1 MAALRKRWRPRL
13 RAQPEPA
20 HFAYSRW
27 DGSQP
32 GFDFDADHIFDELA
46 DDLLYHGD
54 LASALRRLMAE
65 GFRDRSGRQLEGLRD
80 MLERLRERR
89 RELLQQHD
97 LGGVCDDIAEDL
109 RDVVRTER
117 RALDD
122 LDAAAAQARAG
133 GDERRADLTAQTAA
147 TKNAQLDMMPPD
159 LAGQFKAL
167 DNYDFES
174 DEARRQFAELAERLR
189 EQLMQQFLD
198 RMAGAVGDA
207 TGDGAAS
214 EEMQRLKDMLAELNA
229 MLAQRARGEEPDFEG
244 FMERYGDFFPENPKT
259 FDELLEVMARRM
271 AAAQALLN
279 SMTPGQRDQLQQLSD
294 QLLADM
300 DLNWQVNDLAQHL
313 RNEFGDLGWERRY
326 DFDGVDPLDFSQA
339 SDMLAELGDIDRL
352 ENLLRGSASPG
363 ALAEADTEAV
373 RRLLG
378 DAAAESLER
387 MAEVARMLEEAGLIE
402 NREGRFD
409 LTPRAIRKIGQGAL
423 RDLFTRLDADK
434 FGRHAISRSGLGHER
449 EPDTKPYEYGD
460 PFNLHIGRTIRNA
473 VTRTGG
479 GVPVQL
485 HPDDFEV
492 ERTEQQVRS
501 ATVLML
507 DLSLSMPMRN
517 NFLPAK
523 KVAMALHSLISTQY
537 PRDYL
542 GLVSFSE
549 VAREFR
555 PEKLPEVS
563 WDYVYGTNMQHGFM
577 LARRMLN
584 RQTGTKQI
592 IMITDGEPT
601 AHIAASGRPFFSYPP
616 TRETVDLTLA
626 EVGRCTRD
634 GIRINTFML
643 DATSYLTNFVECI
656 TKLNGGRAFFTTNE
670 NLGDYVLV
678 DFVAHKRS
686 LVHARR

>member
-1 MAALRKRWRPRL
+1 MALPKRWRR
-13 RAQPEPA
+13 RVRVQPEPS

-27 DGSQP
+27 DGTQT
-32 GFDFDADHIFDELA
+32 GFDVDADRIFDELA

-65 GFRDRSGRQLEGLRD
+65 GFNDRDGRRLEGLRE
-80 MLERLRERR
+80 MLERLRDRR
-89 RELLQQHD
+89 REILEQHD
-97 LGGVCDDIAEDL
+97 LGGVYDDIAEAL

-117 RALDD
+117 EALAE
-122 LDAAAAQARAG
+122 LDEAAAQARAD

-147 TKNAQLDMMPPD
+147 SKNLELDMMPPD

-167 DNYDFES
+167 DDYDFES
-174 DEARRQFAELAERLR
+174 EEARQQFAELAERLR
-189 EQLMQQFLD
+189 EQLMQQLLD
-198 RMAGAVGDA
+198 RMAGSVDDA
-207 TGDGAAS
+207 TDGSAP

-229 MLAQRARGEEPDFEG
+229 MLAERARGEEPDFEG

-259 FDELLEVMARRM
+259 LDELLELMARRM

-279 SMTPGQRDQLQQLSD
+279 SMTPGQRDQLQQLSE
-294 QLLADM
+294 QLMADM
-300 DLNWQVNDLAQHL
+300 DLNWQVNELASHL
-313 RNEFGDLGWERRY
+313 RNEFAGLDWDRRY
-326 DFDGVDPLDFSQA
+326 DFGGIDPLDLGDA
-339 SDMLAELGDIDRL
+339 TDMLAELGDIDQL
-352 ENLLRGSASPG
+352 ENLLRGSANPG

-378 DAAAESLER
+378 DDSADSLER

-423 RDLFTRLDADK
+423 RDLFNRLDPASL
-434 FGRHAISRSGLGHER
+434 GRHAIHRGGLGHER

-460 PFNLHIGRTIRNA
+460 PFNLHIGRTIGNA

-479 GVPVQL
+479 GVPVKL
-485 HPDDFEV
+485 RPDDFEV

-501 ATVLML
+501 STVLML

-555 PEKLPEVS
+555 PEQLPEVS

-584 RQTGTKQI
+584 RQSGTKQI

-601 AHIAASGRPFFSYPP
+601 AHITASGRPFFSYPP
-616 TRETVDLTLA
+616 TVQTVELTLA

-643 DATSYLTNFVECI
+643 DATSYLTNFVERI
-656 TKLNGGRAFFTTNE
+656 TEMNGGRAFFTTNE

-678 DFVAHKRS
+678 DFVEHKRS
-686 LVHARR
+686 LVRARR

>member
-1 MAALRKRWRPRL
+1 MALRKLWPRRPR
-13 RAQPEPA
+13 AKPEPA

-27 DGSQP
+27 DGTQT
-32 GFDFDADHIFDELA
+32 GFALDADDIFDELA

-54 LASALRRLMAE
+54 LASALRRLMAD
-65 GFRDRSGRQLEGLRD
+65 GFRDRTGRRLEGLRE

-89 RELLQQHD
+89 RELLEQND
-97 LGGVCDDIAEDL
+97 LGGVYDDIAEAL

-117 RALDD
+117 GALAE
-122 LDAAAAQARAG
+122 LDASAAQARSA

-147 TKNAQLDMMPPD
+147 AKNLQLDMMPPD

-174 DEARRQFAELAERLR
+174 DEARRQFAELAEELR

-198 RMAGAVGDA
+198 RMAGAVDDA
-207 TGDGAAS
+207 TDGSAP
-214 EEMQRLKDMLAELNA
+214 EQMQRLKDMLAELNA
-229 MLAQRARGEEPDFEG
+229 MLAQRARGIEPDFEG
-244 FMERYGDFFPENPKT
+244 FMQRYGDFFPENPQT
-259 FDELLEVMARRM
+259 LDELLEVMARRM
-271 AAAQALLN
+271 AAAQSLLN
-279 SMTPGQRDQLQQLSD
+279 SMTPDQRDQLQQLSD

-300 DLNWQVNDLAQHL
+300 DLNWQVNELAQHL
-313 RNEFGDLGWERRY
+313 RNEFPQLGWDQRY
-326 DFDGVDPLDFSQA
+326 EFGGVDPLDFSQA
-339 SDMLAELGDIDRL
+339 SDMLAELGDIDQL
-352 ENLLRGSASPG
+352 ENLLRGASSPG
-363 ALAEADTEAV
+363 ALAEADIEAA
-373 RRLLG
+373 RQLLG
-378 DAAAESLER
+378 DDAAESLER
-387 MAEVARMLEEAGLIE
+387 MAELARMLEESGLIE
-402 NREGRFD
+402 NREGRLS
-409 LTPRAIRKIGQGAL
+409 LTPKAIRKIGQGAL
-423 RDLFTRLDADK
+423 RDLFARLSADK
-434 FGRHAISRSGLGHER
+434 LGRHALHRSGAGHER
-449 EPDTKPYEYGD
+449 TDDTKPYAYGD
-460 PFNLHIGRTIRNA
+460 PFNLHIARTVRNA

-479 GVPVQL
+479 GVPVDL

-492 ERTEQQVRS
+492 ERTEHQVRS

-523 KVAMALHSLISTQY
+523 KVAMALHALISSQY
-537 PRDYL
+537 PRDFL

-584 RQTGTKQI
+584 RQTGNKQI

-601 AHIAASGRPFFSYPP
+601 AHITSSGQPFFSYPP
-616 TRETVDLTLA
+616 TRETVELTLA
-626 EVGRCTRD
+626 EVAKCTRD

-643 DATSYLTNFVECI
+643 DASSYLTDFVERI
-656 TKLNGGRAFFTTNE
+656 TQMNGGRAFFTTNQ

-678 DFVAHKRS
+678 DFVEHKRN
-686 LVHARR
+686 LVRAGR

>member
-1 MAALRKRWRPRL
+1 MALRKRWRTRL
-13 RAQPEPA
+13 RAQPAPA
-20 HFAYSRW
+20 RFAYSRW
-27 DGSQP
+27 DGTQS
-32 GFDFDADHIFDELA
+32 GYDLDADHIFEELA

-65 GFRDRSGRQLEGLRD
+65 GFRDRSGRMVEGLRD

-89 RELLQQHD
+89 RELLEQHD
-97 LGGVCDDIAEDL
+97 LGGVYDDIAEAL
-109 RDVVRTER
+109 RDVIRTER
-117 RALDD
+117 RALED
-122 LDAAAAQARAG
+122 LDTAAARARAS
-133 GDERRADLTAQTAA
+133 GDDRRAELTGATAA
-147 TKNAQLDMMPPD
+147 TKSAQLDMMPPD
-159 LAGQFKAL
+159 LAAQFKAL
-167 DNYDFES
+167 DRYDFES
-174 DEARRQFAELAERLR
+174 DEARQQFAELAERLR

-198 RMAGAVGDA
+198 QMAGAVDDA
-207 TGDGAAS
+207 TGTDS
-214 EEMQRLKDMLAELNA
+214 SQEMQRIKDMLAELNA
-229 MLAQRARGEEPDFEG
+229 MLAQRARGETPDFDG
-244 FMERYGDFFPENPKT
+244 FMQRYGDFFPENPKT
-259 FDELLEVMARRM
+259 LDELLELMARRM
-271 AAAQALLN
+271 AAAQSLLN
-279 SMTPGQRDQLQQLSD
+279 SMTPAQRDQLQQLSE

-300 DLNWQVNDLAQHL
+300 DLNWQVNELARHL
-313 RNEFGDLGWERRY
+313 RGQFGDLGWDRRY
-326 DFDGVDPLDFSQA
+326 DFSGIDPLDLAQA
-339 SDMLAELGDIDRL
+339 SDMLAELGDIDGL
-352 ENLLRGSASPG
+352 ENLLQGSSGPG
-363 ALAEADTEAV
+363 ALAEADPDTV
-373 RRLLG
+373 SRLLG
-378 DAAAESLER
+378 DDAAESLER

-423 RDLFTRLDADK
+423 RDLFARLDADK
-434 FGRHAISRSGLGHER
+434 LGRHAVHRAGVGHER
-449 EPDTKPYEYGD
+449 ESDTKPYAYGD

-473 VTRTGG
+473 VARTGG

-485 HPDDFEV
+485 QPDDFEV

-523 KVAMALHSLISTQY
+523 KVAMALHALISSQY

-577 LARRMLN
+577 LARRMLS
-584 RQTGTKQI
+584 RQSGTKQI

-601 AHIAASGRPFFSYPP
+601 AHIAPSGRPFFSYPP
-616 TRETVDLTLA
+616 TRETVEFTLA

-643 DATSYLTNFVECI
+643 DATSYLTNFVERI
-656 TKLNGGRAFFTTNE
+656 TEMNGGRAFFTTNA

-678 DFVAHKRS
+678 DFVEHKRS

>member
-1 MAALRKRWRPRL
+1 MALRKLWPRRPR
-13 RAQPEPA
+13 AKPEPA

-27 DGSQP
+27 DGTQT
-32 GFDFDADHIFDELA
+32 GFALDADDIFDELA

-54 LASALRRLMAE
+54 LASALRRLMAD
-65 GFRDRSGRQLEGLRD
+65 GFRDRTGRRLEGLRE

-89 RELLQQHD
+89 RELLEQND
-97 LGGVCDDIAEDL
+97 LGGVYDDIAEAL

-117 RALDD
+117 GALAE
-122 LDAAAAQARAG
+122 LDASAAQARSA

-147 TKNAQLDMMPPD
+147 AKNLQLDMMPPD

-174 DEARRQFAELAERLR
+174 DEARRQFAELAEELR

-198 RMAGAVGDA
+198 RMAGAVDDA
-207 TGDGAAS
+207 TDGSAP
-214 EEMQRLKDMLAELNA
+214 EQMQRLKDMLAELNA
-229 MLAQRARGEEPDFEG
+229 MLAQRARGIEPDFEG
-244 FMERYGDFFPENPKT
+244 FMQRYGDFFPENPQT
-259 FDELLEVMARRM
+259 LDELLEVMARRM
-271 AAAQALLN
+271 AAAQSLLN
-279 SMTPGQRDQLQQLSD
+279 SMTPDQRDQLQQLSD

-300 DLNWQVNDLAQHL
+300 DLNWQVNELAQHL
-313 RNEFGDLGWERRY
+313 RNEFPQLGWDQRY
-326 DFDGVDPLDFSQA
+326 EFGGVDPLDFSQA
-339 SDMLAELGDIDRL
+339 SDMLAELGDIDQL
-352 ENLLRGSASPG
+352 ENLLRGASSPG
-363 ALAEADTEAV
+363 ALAEADIEAA
-373 RRLLG
+373 RQLLG
-378 DAAAESLER
+378 DDAAESLER
-387 MAEVARMLEEAGLIE
+387 MAELARMLEESGLIE
-402 NREGRFD
+402 NREGRLS
-409 LTPRAIRKIGQGAL
+409 LTPKAIRKIGQGAL
-423 RDLFTRLDADK
+423 RDLFARLSADK
-434 FGRHAISRSGLGHER
+434 LGRHALHRSGAGHER
-449 EPDTKPYEYGD
+449 TDDTKPYAYGD
-460 PFNLHIGRTIRNA
+460 PFNLHIARTVRNA

-479 GVPVQL
+479 GVPVDL

-492 ERTEQQVRS
+492 ERTEHQVRS

-523 KVAMALHSLISTQY
+523 KVAMALHALISSQY
-537 PRDYL
+537 PRDFL

-584 RQTGTKQI
+584 RQTGNKQI

-601 AHIAASGRPFFSYPP
+601 AHITSSGRPFFSYPP
-616 TRETVDLTLA
+616 TRETVELTLA
-626 EVGRCTRD
+626 EVAKCTRD

-643 DATSYLTNFVECI
+643 DASSYLTDFVERI
-656 TKLNGGRAFFTTNE
+656 TQMNGGRAFFTTNQ

-678 DFVAHKRS
+678 DFVEHKRN
-686 LVHARR
+686 LVRAGR

>member
-1 MAALRKRWRPRL
+1 MALRKRRRL
-13 RAQPEPA
+13 RLRVQPEPA

-27 DGSQP
+27 DGTQS
-32 GFDFDADHIFDELA
+32 GFDLDSDHIFDELA

-65 GFRDRSGRQLEGLRD
+65 GFHDRSGRRIEGLRD
-80 MLERLRERR
+80 MLERLVQRR
-89 RELLQQHD
+89 RELLEQHD
-97 LGGVCDDIAEDL
+97 LGGVYDDIAEAL

-122 LDAAAAQARAG
+122 LTAAASQARA
-133 GDERRADLTAQTAA
+133 DSDQRRADLTEQTAA

-167 DNYDFES
+167 DGYDFES
-174 DEARRQFAELAERLR
+174 DEARQRFAELAERLR
-189 EQLMQQFLD
+189 EQLMQQFIDQL
-198 RMAGAVGDA
+198 AGAV
-207 TGDGAAS
+207 DGASGEPQAS

-244 FMERYGDFFPENPKT
+244 FMERYGDFFGENPKT
-259 FDELLEVMARRM
+259 LDELLELMARRM
-271 AAAQALLN
+271 AAARAMLN
-279 SMTPGQRDQLQQLSD
+279 SMTPAQRDQLRQLSD

-300 DLNWQVNDLAQHL
+300 DLNWQVNELARHL
-313 RNEFGDLGWERRY
+313 RDEFGDLGWDRRY
-326 DFDGVDPLDFSQA
+326 DFSGVDPLDLGQA
-339 SDMLAELGDIDRL
+339 SDMLAELGDIDQL
-352 ENLLRGSASPG
+352 EHLLRTAASPG

-378 DAAAESLER
+378 DEAAESLER
-387 MAEVARMLEEAGLIE
+387 LAALARMLEEAGLVT
-402 NREGRFD
+402 NREGRFE

-423 RDLFTRLDADK
+423 RDLFARLDADK
-434 FGRHAISRSGLGHER
+434 LGRHSISRAGLGHER
-449 EPDTKPYEYGD
+449 EPDTKPYAFGD
-460 PFNLHIGRTIRNA
+460 PFNLHIGRTVRNA
-473 VTRTGG
+473 VGRTGG
-479 GVPVQL
+479 GLPVHL

-523 KVAMALHSLISTQY
+523 KVAIALHALISSQY

-549 VAREFR
+549 VAQEFR

-577 LARRMLN
+577 LARRMLS

-601 AHIAASGRPFFSYPP
+601 AHITPSGRPFFSYPP
-616 TRETVDLTLA
+616 TRETVELTLA
-626 EVGRCTRD
+626 EVGRCTRE

-643 DATSYLTNFVECI
+643 DATSYLTSFVERI
-656 TKLNGGRAFFTTNE
+656 TEMNGGRAFFTTNE

-678 DFVAHKRS
+678 DFVEHKRS

>member
-1 MAALRKRWRPRL
+1 MALRKRWRRQP

-27 DGSQP
+27 DGSQR
-32 GFDFDADHIFDELA
+32 GFDLDADHIFDELA

-65 GFRDRSGRQLEGLRD
+65 GFTDRDGRSIQGLRE

-89 RELLQQHD
+89 RELLEQHD
-97 LGGVCDDIAEDL
+97 LGGVYDDIAEAL

-117 RALDD
+117 HALDE
-122 LDAAAAQARAG
+122 LDASAAQARAD
-133 GDERRADLTAQTAA
+133 GDERRADLTAQTAS
-147 TKNAQLDMMPPD
+147 TKNLQLDMMPPD

-167 DNYDFES
+167 DDYDFES
-174 DEARRQFAELAERLR
+174 DEARQQFAELAERLR

-207 TGDGAAS
+207 TDGEAS

-244 FMERYGDFFPENPKT
+244 FMQRHGDFFPENPKT
-259 FDELLEVMARRM
+259 LDELLEVMARRM

-279 SMTPGQRDQLQQLSD
+279 SMTQAQRDQLQQLSD

-300 DLNWQVNDLAQHL
+300 DLNWQVNELAQHL
-313 RNEFGDLGWERRY
+313 RNEFGDLGWDRRY
-326 DFDGVDPLDFSQA
+326 DFGGVDPLDFNQA
-339 SDMLAELGDIDRL
+339 ADMLAELGDIDQL
-352 ENLLRGSASPG
+352 ENLLRSSASPG

-378 DAAAESLER
+378 DDAAESLER

-402 NREGRFD
+402 TREGRFD

-423 RDLFTRLDADK
+423 RDLFARLDADK
-434 FGRHAISRSGLGHER
+434 LGRHAIHRAGLGHER

-460 PFNLHIGRTIRNA
+460 PFNLHIERTVRNA
-473 VTRTGG
+473 VTRNGG
-479 GVPVQL
+479 GVPVEL

-523 KVAMALHSLISTQY
+523 KVAMALHSLISSQY

-601 AHIAASGRPFFSYPP
+601 AHVTSSGRPFFSYPP
-616 TRETVDLTLA
+616 TRETVELTLA
-626 EVGRCTRD
+626 EVGKCTRD

-643 DATSYLTNFVECI
+643 DATSYLTNFVERI
-656 TKLNGGRAFFTTNE
+656 TEMNGGRAFFTTNE

-678 DFVAHKRS
+678 DFVEHKRS
-686 LVHARR
+686 LVRGRR

>member
-1 MAALRKRWRPRL
+1 MALRERWRRRPRA
-13 RAQPEPA
+13 RPEPA
-20 HFAYSRW
+20 HFAYRRW
-27 DGSQP
+27 DGTQA
-32 GFDFDADHIFDELA
+32 GFDLDADSIFDELA

-54 LASALRRLMAE
+54 LASALRRLMAD
-65 GFRDRSGRQLEGLRD
+65 GFEDRDGRRLEGLRE

-89 RELLQQHD
+89 RELLDSHD
-97 LGGVCDDIAEDL
+97 LGGVYDDIAEAL

-117 RALDD
+117 QALSD
-122 LDAAAAQARAG
+122 LDASAAQARAE
-133 GDERRADLTAQTAA
+133 GDERRADLTSQTAA
-147 TKNAQLDMMPPD
+147 TKNTQLDMMPPD

-167 DNYDFES
+167 DHYEFES
-174 DEARRQFAELAERLR
+174 DEARQQFAELAERLR

-198 RMAGAVGDA
+198 RMAGAVGEA
-207 TGDGAAS
+207 SEGSTS
-214 EEMQRLKDMLAELNA
+214 EEMQRLKDMLAELND

-244 FMERYGDFFPENPKT
+244 FMERHGDFFGENPKT
-259 FDELLEVMARRM
+259 LDELLEVMARRM

-300 DLNWQVNDLAQHL
+300 DLNWQVNELAQHL
-313 RNEFGDLGWERRY
+313 RNVFPDLGWDRRY
-326 DFDGVDPLDFSQA
+326 DFGGVDPLDFSHA
-339 SDMLAELGDIDRL
+339 TDMLEELGDIDQL
-352 ENLLRGSASPG
+352 ENLLRGSPSPG

-378 DAAAESLER
+378 DDSAESLER

-402 NREGRFD
+402 NREGRFG

-423 RDLFTRLDADK
+423 RDLFTKLDADK
-434 FGRHAISRSGLGHER
+434 LGRHAIHRAGLGHER

-460 PFNLHIGRTIRNA
+460 PFNLHIGRTIHNA

-523 KVAMALHSLISTQY
+523 KVAMALHALISSQY
-537 PRDYL
+537 PRDFL

-577 LARRMLN
+577 LARSMLN

-601 AHIAASGRPFFSYPP
+601 AHITPSGRPFFSYPP
-616 TRETVDLTLA
+616 TRETVELTLA

-643 DATSYLTNFVECI
+643 DATSYLTNFVERI
-656 TKLNGGRAFFTTNE
+656 TELNGGRAFFTTNE

-678 DFVAHKRS
+678 DFVEHKRS
-686 LVHARR
+686 LVRARR

>member
-1 MAALRKRWRPRL
+1 MALRKRWRRRPRVH
-13 RAQPEPA
+13 PEPA
-20 HFAYSRW
+20 RFAYSRW
-27 DGSQP
+27 DGSQT
-32 GFDFDADHIFDELA
+32 GFDLDADHLFEELA

-54 LASALRRLMAE
+54 LASALRRLMAD
-65 GFRDRSGRQLEGLRD
+65 GFRDRSGRELEGLRE

-89 RELLQQHD
+89 RELLDQHD
-97 LGGVCDDIAEDL
+97 LGGVYDDIAEEL

-117 RALDD
+117 RALGD
-122 LDAAAAQARAG
+122 LDADAARARAE
-133 GDERRADLTAQTAA
+133 GDERRADLTAQTVA
-147 TKNAQLDMMPPD
+147 TKNAELDMLPPD
-159 LAGQFKAL
+159 LAGQFEAL
-167 DNYDFES
+167 DGYDFES
-174 DEARRQFAELAERLR
+174 DEARQQFAELAERLR

-207 TGDGAAS
+207 ADGSAS

-244 FMERYGDFFPENPKT
+244 FMQRYGDFFGEDPKT
-259 FDELLEVMARRM
+259 LDELLEVMARRM

-300 DLNWQVNDLAQHL
+300 DLNWQVSELAGHL
-313 RNEFGDLGWERRY
+313 RNEFPGMGWDRRY
-326 DFDGVDPLDFSQA
+326 DFGGVDPLDFGHA
-339 SDMLAELGDIDRL
+339 TGMLAELGDIDQL
-352 ENLLRGSASPG
+352 ENLLRGAANPG
-363 ALAEADTEAV
+363 ALAEVDTEAA

-378 DAAAESLER
+378 DDAADSLER
-387 MAEVARMLEEAGLIE
+387 MSELARMLEEAGLIE

-423 RDLFTRLDADK
+423 RDLFARLDADK
-434 FGRHAISRSGLGHER
+434 LGRHALHRAGLGHER
-449 EPDTKPYEYGD
+449 EPDTKPYAYGD
-460 PFNLHIGRTIRNA
+460 PFNLHIERTLRNA

-523 KVAMALHSLISTQY
+523 KVAMALHSLISSQY

-601 AHIAASGRPFFSYPP
+601 AHITPSGRPFFSYPP
-616 TRETVDLTLA
+616 TRETVDLTLS
-626 EVGRCTRD
+626 EVAKCTRD

-643 DATSYLTNFVECI
+643 DATSYLTNFVERI
-656 TKLNGGRAFFTTNE
+656 SEMNGGRAFFTTNE

-678 DFVAHKRS
+678 DFVEHKRS
-686 LVHARR
+686 LVRARR

>member
-1 MAALRKRWRPRL
+1 MAPRKRWRR
-13 RAQPEPA
+13 RARVQPEPA

-27 DGSQP
+27 DGTQT
-32 GFDFDADHIFDELA
+32 GFDLDADHIFDELA

-54 LASALRRLMAE
+54 LASALRRLLAE
-65 GFRDRSGRQLEGLRD
+65 GFHDRTGRRIQGLRE
-80 MLERLRERR
+80 MLERLRQRR
-89 RELLQQHD
+89 RELLDSHD
-97 LGGVCDDIAEDL
+97 LGGVYDDIAEDL
-109 RDVVRTER
+109 RDVIRTER
-117 RALDD
+117 RALSD
-122 LDAAAAQARAG
+122 LDAAAAQARAE
-133 GDERRADLTAQTAA
+133 GDERRGDLSAQTAA

-174 DEARRQFAELAERLR
+174 DEARQQFAELAERLR

-198 RMAGAVGDA
+198 RMAGAVGGA
-207 TGDGAAS
+207 TDDGPAS

-229 MLAQRARGEEPDFEG
+229 MLAQRARGTEPDFEG
-244 FMERYGDFFPENPKT
+244 FMQRYGDFFGENPKT
-259 FDELLEVMARRM
+259 LDELLEVMARRM

-279 SMTPGQRDQLQQLSD
+279 SMTPGQRDQLQQLSE

-300 DLNWQVNDLAQHL
+300 DLNWQVNELARHL
-313 RNEFGDLGWERRY
+313 RDEFGDLGWDRRY
-326 DFDGVDPLDFSQA
+326 DFGGVDPLDFSHA
-339 SDMLAELGDIDRL
+339 TDMLAELGDIDQL

-378 DAAAESLER
+378 DDAAESLER

-423 RDLFTRLDADK
+423 RDLFARLDADK
-434 FGRHAISRSGLGHER
+434 LGRHAVHRAGHGHER

-460 PFNLHIGRTIRNA
+460 PFNLHIGHTIRNA

-523 KVAMALHSLISTQY
+523 KVAMALHSLISNQY

-584 RQTGTKQI
+584 RETGTKQI

-601 AHIAASGRPFFSYPP
+601 AHITPSGRPFFSYPP
-616 TRETVDLTLA
+616 TRETVELTLA
-626 EVGRCTRD
+626 EVANCTRD

-643 DATSYLTNFVECI
+643 DATSYLTNFVERI
-656 TKLNGGRAFFTTNE
+656 TELNGGRAFFTTNE

-678 DFVAHKRS
+678 DFVEHKRS
-686 LVHARR
+686 LVRARR

>member
-1 MAALRKRWRPRL
+1 MALPKRWLRRL

-20 HFAYSRW
+20 HFAYWRW
-27 DGSQP
+27 DGTQT
-32 GFDFDADHIFDELA
+32 GFDLDADSIFDELA

-54 LASALRRLMAE
+54 LASALRRLMAD
-65 GFRDRSGRQLEGLRD
+65 GFEDRSGRRIEGLRD

-89 RELLQQHD
+89 RELLENHD
-97 LGGVCDDIAEDL
+97 LGGVYDDIAESL

-117 RALDD
+117 RALDE
-122 LDAAAAQARAG
+122 LDAAAAQARAE

-147 TKNAQLDMMPPD
+147 AKNLQLDMMPPD

-174 DEARRQFAELAERLR
+174 DEARQQFAELAEQLR

-198 RMAGAVGDA
+198 RMAGAVDDA
-207 TGDGAAS
+207 TEGSAP

-229 MLAQRARGEEPDFEG
+229 MLAQRARGEEPDFKG

-259 FDELLEVMARRM
+259 LDELLEVMARRM
-271 AAAQALLN
+271 AAAQSLLN
-279 SMTPGQRDQLQQLSD
+279 SMTPAQRDQLQQLSD
-294 QLLADM
+294 QLLSDM
-300 DLNWQVNDLAQHL
+300 DLNWQMNELAGHL
-313 RNEFGDLGWERRY
+313 RNEFPDFNWDRRY
-326 DFDGVDPLDFSQA
+326 EFGGADPLDFSEA
-339 SDMLAELGDIDRL
+339 TDMLSELGDIDQL
-352 ENLLRGSASPG
+352 ENLLRGSPSPG

-378 DAAAESLER
+378 DDSAESLER

-402 NREGRFD
+402 NHEGRFD
-409 LTPRAIRKIGQGAL
+409 LTPRAIRKIGLGAL
-423 RDLFTRLDADK
+423 RDLFAKLDADK
-434 FGRHAISRSGLGHER
+434 LGRHAIHREGMGHER
-449 EPDTKPYEYGD
+449 EPDTKPYEFGD
-460 PFNLHIGRTIRNA
+460 AFNLHIGRTIRNA
-473 VTRTGG
+473 LTRTGG

-485 HPDDFEV
+485 QPEDFEV

-523 KVAMALHSLISTQY
+523 KVAMALHALISSQY

-555 PEKLPEVS
+555 AEKLPEVS

-601 AHIAASGRPFFSYPP
+601 AHITPSGRPFFSYPP

-643 DATSYLTNFVECI
+643 DATSYLTNFVERI
-656 TKLNGGRAFFTTNE
+656 TEMNGGRAFFTTNE

-678 DFVAHKRS
+678 DFVEHKRS
-686 LVHARR
+686 LVRARP

>member
-1 MAALRKRWRPRL
+1 MALRKRWRLRL
-13 RAQPEPA
+13 RVQPEPA

-27 DGSQP
+27 DGTQS
-32 GFDFDADHIFDELA
+32 GFDLDADHIFDELA

-65 GFRDRSGRQLEGLRD
+65 GFRDRSGRMIEGLRD

-89 RELLQQHD
+89 RELLEQHD
-97 LGGVCDDIAEDL
+97 LGGVYDDIAEAL
-109 RDVVRTER
+109 RDVIRTER
-117 RALDD
+117 RVLDD

-133 GDERRADLTAQTAA
+133 GDDRRADLTAQTAA
-147 TKNAQLDMMPPD
+147 TKNAHLDMMPPD

-174 DEARRQFAELAERLR
+174 DEARQQFAELAERLR

-198 RMAGAVGDA
+198 QMAGAVDDA
-207 TGDGAAS
+207 TGDGSAS
-214 EEMQRLKDMLAELNA
+214 EEMQRLKDMLAELNT
-229 MLAQRARGEEPDFEG
+229 MLAQRARGEEPDFKG

-259 FDELLEVMARRM
+259 LDELLEVMARRM

-279 SMTPGQRDQLQQLSD
+279 SMTPGQRDQLQQLSQ

-300 DLNWQVNDLAQHL
+300 DLNWQVNELARHL
-313 RNEFGDLGWERRY
+313 RDEFPDFGWDRRY
-326 DFDGVDPLDFSQA
+326 DFSGVDPLDLDQA
-339 SDMLAELGDIDRL
+339 ADMLAELGDIDQL

-378 DAAAESLER
+378 DDAAESLER

-402 NREGRFD
+402 NHEGRFD

-449 EPDTKPYEYGD
+449 EPDTKAYEYGD

-485 HPDDFEV
+485 DPDDFEV
-492 ERTEQQVRS
+492 ERTERQVRS

-523 KVAMALHSLISTQY
+523 KVAMALHSLISSQY

-601 AHIAASGRPFFSYPP
+601 AHITPSGRPFFSYPP
-616 TRETVDLTLA
+616 TRETVELTLA

-643 DATSYLTNFVECI
+643 DATSYLTNFVERI
-656 TKLNGGRAFFTTNE
+656 TEMNGGRAFFTTNE

-678 DFVAHKRS
+678 DFVEHKRS

>member
-1 MAALRKRWRPRL
+1 MALRRRWRRRL
-13 RAQPEPA
+13 KVQPEPA

-27 DGSQP
+27 DGTQT
-32 GFDFDADHIFDELA
+32 GFDVDADHIFEELA

-54 LASALRRLMAE
+54 LASALRRLMAD
-65 GFRDRSGRQLEGLRD
+65 GLRDRSGRSMEGLRQ

-89 RELLQQHD
+89 REMLEQND
-97 LGGVCDDIAEDL
+97 LGGVYDDIAEEL
-109 RDVVRTER
+109 RDVLRTER
-117 RALDD
+117 QALDD
-122 LDAAAAQARAG
+122 LANQAEAARAD
-133 GDERRADLTAQTAA
+133 GDDRRAELTAQTAA
-147 TKNAQLDMMPPD
+147 TKNMELDMMPPG

-167 DNYDFES
+167 DAYDFES
-174 DEARRQFAELAERLR
+174 DEAREAFEELAERLR

-198 RMAGAVGDA
+198 RMSASASDA
-207 TGDGAAS
+207 SSS
-214 EEMQRLKDMLAELNA
+214 EELERMKDMLAALNA

-259 FDELLEVMARRM
+259 LDELLEVMARRM
-271 AAAQALLN
+271 AAAQSLLN
-279 SMTPGQRDQLQQLSD
+279 SMTPAQRDQLQQLSD

-300 DLNWQVNDLAQHL
+300 DLNWQMNELARHL
-313 RNEFGDLGWERRY
+313 QQAFPQLGWDQRY
-326 DFDGVDPLDFSQA
+326 EFTGVDPLDFGHA
-339 SDMLAELGDIDRL
+339 TDMLAELGDIDQL
-352 ENLLRGSASPG
+352 ENLLRNATNPG
-363 ALAEADTEAV
+363 ALAEVDTEAA

-378 DAAAESLER
+378 DDSAESLER

-402 NREGRFD
+402 NREGRFN

-423 RDLFTRLDADK
+423 RDLFARLDADK
-434 FGRHAISRSGLGHER
+434 LGRHALHRSGAGHER

-460 PFNLHIGRTIRNA
+460 PFNLHIERTIRNA

-479 GVPVQL
+479 GVPVEL

-492 ERTEQQVRS
+492 ERTEHQVRS

-523 KVAMALHSLISTQY
+523 KVAMALHALISSQY
-537 PRDYL
+537 PRDFL

-584 RQTGTKQI
+584 RQTGNKQI

-601 AHIAASGRPFFSYPP
+601 AHITSSGRPFFSYPP
-616 TRETVDLTLA
+616 TRETVDKTLA
-626 EVGRCTRD
+626 EVASCTRD

-643 DATSYLTNFVECI
+643 DATSYLTDFVERM
-656 TKLNGGRAFFTTNE
+656 TQMNGGRAFFTTNQD
-670 NLGDYVLV
+670 LGDYVLV
-678 DFVAHKRS
+678 DFVEHKRS
-686 LVHARR
+686 LVRARR

>member
-1 MAALRKRWRPRL
+1 MALRRRWRRL
-13 RAQPEPA
+13 KVQPEPA

-27 DGSQP
+27 DGTQT
-32 GFDFDADHIFDELA
+32 GFDVDADHIFEELA

-54 LASALRRLMAE
+54 LASALRRLMAD
-65 GFRDRSGRQLEGLRD
+65 GFRDRAGRSMEGLRE

-89 RELLQQHD
+89 REMLEQHD
-97 LGGVCDDIAEDL
+97 LGGVYDDIAEEL
-109 RDVVRTER
+109 RDVLRTER
-117 RALDD
+117 QALED
-122 LDAAAAQARAG
+122 LAHQADAARAE
-133 GDERRADLTAQTAA
+133 GDERRAELTAQTAA
-147 TKNAQLDMMPPD
+147 AKNMQLDMMPPG

-167 DNYDFES
+167 DAYNFES
-174 DEARRQFAELAERLR
+174 DEAREAFEQLAERLR

-198 RMAGAVGDA
+198 RMSASASDPSS
-207 TGDGAAS
+207 S
-214 EEMQRLKDMLAELNA
+214 EELERLKDMLAELNA

-244 FMERYGDFFPENPKT
+244 FMERYGHFFPENPKT
-259 FDELLEVMARRM
+259 LDELLEVMAKRM

-279 SMTPGQRDQLQQLSD
+279 SMTPAQRDQLQQLSD

-300 DLNWQVNDLAQHL
+300 DLNWQMNELARHL
-313 RNEFGDLGWERRY
+313 QQAFPQFGWDQRYEFT
-326 DFDGVDPLDFSQA
+326 GVDPLDFGHA
-339 SDMLAELGDIDRL
+339 ADMLAELGDIDQL
-352 ENLLRGSASPG
+352 ENLLRSATNPG
-363 ALAEADTEAV
+363 ALAEVDTEAA

-378 DAAAESLER
+378 DDSAESLER

-402 NREGRFD
+402 NREGRFN

-423 RDLFTRLDADK
+423 RDLFARLDADK
-434 FGRHAISRSGLGHER
+434 LGRHALHRSGAGHER

-460 PFNLHIGRTIRNA
+460 PFNLHIERTIRNA

-479 GVPVQL
+479 GVPVEL
-485 HPDDFEV
+485 HPEDFEV
-492 ERTEQQVRS
+492 ERTEHQVRS

-523 KVAMALHSLISTQY
+523 KVAIALHALISSQY
-537 PRDYL
+537 PRDFL

-584 RQTGTKQI
+584 RQTGNKQI

-601 AHIAASGRPFFSYPP
+601 AHITPSGRPFFSYPP
-616 TRETVDLTLA
+616 TRETVDKTLA
-626 EVGRCTRD
+626 EVARCTRD

-643 DATSYLTNFVECI
+643 DATSYLTDFVERI
-656 TKLNGGRAFFTTNE
+656 TQMNGGRAFFTTNQD
-670 NLGDYVLV
+670 LGDYVLV
-678 DFVAHKRS
+678 DFVEHKRS
-686 LVHARR
+686 LVRGRR

>member
-1 MAALRKRWRPRL
+1 MALRERWLRRL
-13 RAQPEPA
+13 RAGPEPA
-20 HFAYSRW
+20 HFAYWRW
-27 DGSQP
+27 DGTQA
-32 GFDFDADHIFDELA
+32 GFDLDADSIFDELA

-54 LASALRRLMAE
+54 LASALRRLMAD
-65 GFRDRSGRQLEGLRD
+65 GFEDRSGRQIQGLRE

-89 RELLQQHD
+89 RELLENHD
-97 LGGVCDDIAEDL
+97 LGGVYDDIAEAL

-117 RALDD
+117 RALDE
-122 LDAAAAQARAG
+122 LDAAAARARDG
-133 GDERRADLTAQTAA
+133 GDGRRADLTAQTAA
-147 TKNAQLDMMPPD
+147 TKNLQLDMMPPD

-207 TGDGAAS
+207 AGEGSAS

-244 FMERYGDFFPENPKT
+244 FMERYGDFFPENPET
-259 FDELLEVMARRM
+259 LDELLEAMARRM

-279 SMTPGQRDQLQQLSD
+279 SMTPPQRDQLQQLSD
-294 QLLADM
+294 PLLADM
-300 DLNWQVNDLAQHL
+300 DLNWQVNELAQHL
-313 RNEFGDLGWERRY
+313 RNEFGDLGWDRRY
-326 DFDGVDPLDFSQA
+326 DFGGVDPLDFSQA
-339 SDMLAELGDIDRL
+339 TDMLATLGDIDQL
-352 ENLLRGSASPG
+352 ENLLRGSATPG
-363 ALAEADTEAV
+363 ALAEADTAAV

-378 DAAAESLER
+378 DDAAESLER
-387 MAEVARMLEEAGLIE
+387 MAEVARMLEEAGLITK
-402 NREGRFD
+402 REGRFD

-423 RDLFTRLDADK
+423 RDLFARLDADK

-449 EPDTKPYEYGD
+449 EPDTKPYTYGD

-523 KVAMALHSLISTQY
+523 KVAMALHSLISSQY

-555 PEKLPEVS
+555 PERLPEVS

-601 AHIAASGRPFFSYPP
+601 AHITASGRPFFSYPP
-616 TRETVDLTLA
+616 TRETVELTLA

-643 DATSYLTNFVECI
+643 DATSYLTNFVERI
-656 TKLNGGRAFFTTNE
+656 TELNGGRAFFTTNE

-678 DFVAHKRS
+678 DFVEHKRS
-686 LVHARR
+686 LVRARR

>member
-1 MAALRKRWRPRL
+1 MALRKLWPRRPR
-13 RAQPEPA
+13 AKPEPA

-27 DGSQP
+27 DGTQT
-32 GFDFDADHIFDELA
+32 GFALDADDVFDELA

-54 LASALRRLMAE
+54 LASALRRLMAD
-65 GFRDRSGRQLEGLRD
+65 GFRDRTGRRLEGLRE

-89 RELLQQHD
+89 RELLEQHD
-97 LGGVCDDIAEDL
+97 LGGVYDDVAEAL

-117 RALDD
+117 GALAE
-122 LDAAAAQARAG
+122 LDASAAQARSA

-147 TKNAQLDMMPPD
+147 AKNLQLDMMPPD

-174 DEARRQFAELAERLR
+174 DEARRQFAELAEQLR

-198 RMAGAVGDA
+198 RMAGAVDDA
-207 TGDGAAS
+207 TDGSAP
-214 EEMQRLKDMLAELNA
+214 EQMQRLKDMLAELNA
-229 MLAQRARGEEPDFEG
+229 MLAQRARGIEPDFEG
-244 FMERYGDFFPENPKT
+244 FMQRYGDFFPENPQT
-259 FDELLEVMARRM
+259 LDELLEVMARRM
-271 AAAQALLN
+271 AAAQSLLN
-279 SMTPGQRDQLQQLSD
+279 SMTPDQRDQLQQLSD

-300 DLNWQVNDLAQHL
+300 DLNWQVNELAQHL
-313 RNEFGDLGWERRY
+313 RNEFPQLGWDQRY
-326 DFDGVDPLDFSQA
+326 EFGGVDPLDFSQA
-339 SDMLAELGDIDRL
+339 SDMLAELGDIDQL
-352 ENLLRGSASPG
+352 ENLLRAASSPG
-363 ALAEADTEAV
+363 ALAEADIEAA
-373 RRLLG
+373 RQLLG
-378 DAAAESLER
+378 DDAAESLDR
-387 MAEVARMLEEAGLIE
+387 MAELARMLEESGLIE
-402 NREGRFD
+402 NREGRLS
-409 LTPRAIRKIGQGAL
+409 LTPKAIRKIGQGAL
-423 RDLFTRLDADK
+423 RDLFARLSADK
-434 FGRHAISRSGLGHER
+434 LGRHALHRSGAGHER
-449 EPDTKPYEYGD
+449 TDDTKPYAYGD
-460 PFNLHIGRTIRNA
+460 PFNLDIARTVRNA

-479 GVPVQL
+479 GVPVDL

-492 ERTEQQVRS
+492 ERTEHQVRS

-523 KVAMALHSLISTQY
+523 KVAMALHALISSQY
-537 PRDYL
+537 PRDFL

-584 RQTGTKQI
+584 RQTGNKQI

-601 AHIAASGRPFFSYPP
+601 AHITSSGRPFFSYPP
-616 TRETVDLTLA
+616 TRETVELTLS
-626 EVGRCTRD
+626 EVAKCTRD

-643 DATSYLTNFVECI
+643 DASSYLTDFVERI
-656 TKLNGGRAFFTTNE
+656 TQMNGGRAFFTTNQ

-678 DFVAHKRS
+678 DFVEHKRN
-686 LVHARR
+686 LVRAGR

>member
-1 MAALRKRWRPRL
+1 MALRERWRRRPRA
-13 RAQPEPA
+13 RPEPA
-20 HFAYSRW
+20 HFAYWRW
-27 DGSQP
+27 DGTRA
-32 GFDFDADHIFDELA
+32 GFDLDADSIFEELA

-54 LASALRRLMAE
+54 LASALRRLMAD
-65 GFRDRSGRQLEGLRD
+65 GFRDRDGRRLEGLRE

-89 RELLQQHD
+89 RELLDSHD
-97 LGGVCDDIAEDL
+97 LGGVYDDIAEAL
-109 RDVVRTER
+109 RDVVRAER
-117 RALDD
+117 QALSD
-122 LDAAAAQARAG
+122 LDASAAQARAE
-133 GDERRADLTAQTAA
+133 GDERRADLASQTAA

-167 DNYDFES
+167 DGYDFES
-174 DEARRQFAELAERLR
+174 DEARQQFAELAERLR

-207 TGDGAAS
+207 TDGATS

-229 MLAQRARGEEPDFEG
+229 MLVQRARGEEPDFKG
-244 FMERYGDFFPENPKT
+244 FMERYGDFFGENPKT
-259 FDELLEVMARRM
+259 LDELLEVMARRM

-300 DLNWQVNDLAQHL
+300 DLNWQVNELAQHL
-313 RNEFGDLGWERRY
+313 SNEFPDLGWDRRY
-326 DFDGVDPLDFSQA
+326 DFGGVDPLDFSHA
-339 SDMLAELGDIDRL
+339 TDMLEELGDIDQL

-363 ALAEADTEAV
+363 ALAEADPEAV

-378 DAAAESLER
+378 DDAAESLER

-423 RDLFTRLDADK
+423 RDLFTKLDADK
-434 FGRHAISRSGLGHER
+434 LGRHAIHRAGLGHER

-523 KVAMALHSLISTQY
+523 KVAMALHALISSQY
-537 PRDYL
+537 PRDFL

-577 LARRMLN
+577 LARSMLN

-601 AHIAASGRPFFSYPP
+601 AHITPSGRPFFSYPP
-616 TRETVDLTLA
+616 TRETVELTLA
-626 EVGRCTRD
+626 EVGKCTRD

-643 DATSYLTNFVECI
+643 DATSYLTNFVERI
-656 TKLNGGRAFFTTNE
+656 TEMNGGRAFFTTNE

-678 DFVAHKRS
+678 DFVEHKRS
-686 LVHARR
+686 LVRARR

>member
-1 MAALRKRWRPRL
+1 MALRKRWRRRPR
-13 RAQPEPA
+13 AKPEPA
-20 HFAYSRW
+20 RFAYSRW
-27 DGSQP
+27 DGTQT
-32 GFDFDADHIFDELA
+32 GFDLDADHLFEELA

-54 LASALRRLMAE
+54 LGSALRRLMAD
-65 GFRDRSGRQLEGLRD
+65 GFRDRTGRRLEGLRE

-89 RELLQQHD
+89 RELLEQHD
-97 LGGVCDDIAEDL
+97 LGGVYDDIAEAL

-117 RALDD
+117 GALAE
-122 LDAAAAQARAG
+122 LDASAAHARSE

-147 TKNAQLDMMPPD
+147 AKNLQLDMMPPD

-174 DEARRQFAELAERLR
+174 DEARRQFAELAEQLR

-198 RMAGAVGDA
+198 RMAGAVDDA
-207 TGDGAAS
+207 TDGSAP
-214 EEMQRLKDMLAELNA
+214 EHLQRFKDMLAELNA
-229 MLAQRARGEEPDFEG
+229 MLAQRARGIEPDFEG
-244 FMERYGDFFPENPKT
+244 FMQRYGDFFPENPQT
-259 FDELLEVMARRM
+259 LDELLEVMARRM
-271 AAAQALLN
+271 AAAQSLLN
-279 SMTPGQRDQLQQLSD
+279 SMTPAQRDQLQQLSD

-300 DLNWQVNDLAQHL
+300 DLNWQVNELVQHL
-313 RNEFGDLGWERRY
+313 RNEFPQLGWDQRY
-326 DFDGVDPLDFSQA
+326 EFGGVDPLDFSQA
-339 SDMLAELGDIDRL
+339 SDMLAELGDIDQL
-352 ENLLRGSASPG
+352 ENLLRGASSPG
-363 ALAEADTEAV
+363 ALAEADIEAA
-373 RRLLG
+373 RQLLG
-378 DAAAESLER
+378 DDAAESLDR
-387 MAEVARMLEEAGLIE
+387 MAELARMLEESGLIE
-402 NREGRFD
+402 NREGRLS
-409 LTPRAIRKIGQGAL
+409 LTPKAIRKIGQGAL
-423 RDLFTRLDADK
+423 RDLFARLSADK
-434 FGRHAISRSGLGHER
+434 LGRHALHRSGAGHER
-449 EPDTKPYEYGD
+449 TDDTKPYAYGD
-460 PFNLHIGRTIRNA
+460 PFNLHIARTVRNA

-479 GVPVQL
+479 GVPVDL

-492 ERTEQQVRS
+492 ERTEHQVRS

-523 KVAMALHSLISTQY
+523 KVAMALHALISSQY
-537 PRDYL
+537 PRDFL

-584 RQTGTKQI
+584 RQTGNKQI

-601 AHIAASGRPFFSYPP
+601 AHITSSGRPFFSYPP
-616 TRETVDLTLA
+616 TRETVELTLA
-626 EVGRCTRD
+626 EVAKCTRD

-643 DATSYLTNFVECI
+643 DASSYLTDFVERI
-656 TKLNGGRAFFTTNE
+656 TQMNGGRAFFTTNQ

-678 DFVAHKRS
+678 DFVEHKRN
-686 LVHARR
+686 LVRAGR

>member
-1 MAALRKRWRPRL
+1 MALRKRWRFRL
-13 RAQPEPA
+13 RVQPEPA

-27 DGSQP
+27 DGTQS
-32 GFDFDADHIFDELA
+32 GFDLDADHVFDELA

-65 GFRDRSGRQLEGLRD
+65 GFRDRSGRMVEGLRD

-89 RELLQQHD
+89 RELLEQHD
-97 LGGVCDDIAEDL
+97 LGGVYDDIAEAL
-109 RDVVRTER
+109 RDVIRTER
-117 RALDD
+117 QALED
-122 LDAAAAQARAG
+122 LDAAAAQARAT

-147 TKNAQLDMMPPD
+147 TKNAHLDMMPPD

-167 DNYDFES
+167 DHYDFES
-174 DEARRQFAELAERLR
+174 DEARQQFAELSERLR

-198 RMAGAVGDA
+198 QMAGAVDDA
-207 TGDGAAS
+207 TGGGSAS

-259 FDELLEVMARRM
+259 LDELLEAMARRM
-271 AAAQALLN
+271 AAAQSLLN
-279 SMTPGQRDQLQQLSD
+279 SMTPAQRDQLQQLSE

-300 DLNWQVNDLAQHL
+300 DLNWQVNELAQHL
-313 RNEFGDLGWERRY
+313 RDEFGDLGWDRRY
-326 DFDGVDPLDFSQA
+326 DFSGVDPLDFGQA
-339 SDMLAELGDIDRL
+339 SDMLSELGDIDQL

-378 DAAAESLER
+378 DDAAESLER

-402 NREGRFD
+402 NHEGRFD

-423 RDLFTRLDADK
+423 RDLFARLDADK
-434 FGRHAISRSGLGHER
+434 LGRHAINRAGLGHER

-523 KVAMALHSLISTQY
+523 KVAMALHALISSQY

-555 PEKLPEVS
+555 AEKLPEVS

-601 AHIAASGRPFFSYPP
+601 AHITASGRPFFSYPP
-616 TRETVDLTLA
+616 TRETVELTLA
-626 EVGRCTRD
+626 EVANCTRD

-643 DATSYLTNFVECI
+643 DATSYLTNFVERI
-656 TKLNGGRAFFTTNE
+656 TEMNGGRAFFTTNE

-678 DFVAHKRS
+678 DFVEHKRS

>member
-1 MAALRKRWRPRL
+1 MALRERWRRRPRA
-13 RAQPEPA
+13 RPEPA
-20 HFAYSRW
+20 HFAYRRW
-27 DGSQP
+27 DGTQA
-32 GFDFDADHIFDELA
+32 GFNLDADSIFDELA

-54 LASALRRLMAE
+54 LASALRRLMAD
-65 GFRDRSGRQLEGLRD
+65 GFEDRDGRRLEGLRE

-89 RELLQQHD
+89 RELLDSHD
-97 LGGVCDDIAEDL
+97 LGGVYDDIAEAL

-117 RALDD
+117 QTLSD
-122 LDAAAAQARAG
+122 LDASAAQARAE
-133 GDERRADLTAQTAA
+133 GDERRADLTSQTAA
-147 TKNAQLDMMPPD
+147 TKNTQLDMMPPD

-167 DNYDFES
+167 DRYEFES
-174 DEARRQFAELAERLR
+174 DEARQRFTELAERLR

-198 RMAGAVGDA
+198 RMAGAVGEA
-207 TGDGAAS
+207 SEGSTS

-229 MLAQRARGEEPDFEG
+229 MLGQRARGEEPDFEG
-244 FMERYGDFFPENPKT
+244 FMERYGDFFGENPKT
-259 FDELLEVMARRM
+259 LDELLEVMARRM

-300 DLNWQVNDLAQHL
+300 DLNWQVNELAQHL
-313 RNEFGDLGWERRY
+313 RNVFPDLGWDRRY
-326 DFDGVDPLDFSQA
+326 DFGGVDPLDFSHA
-339 SDMLAELGDIDRL
+339 TDMLEELGDIDQL
-352 ENLLRGSASPG
+352 ENLLRGSPSPG

-378 DAAAESLER
+378 DDSAESLER

-402 NREGRFD
+402 NREGRFA

-423 RDLFTRLDADK
+423 RDLFTKLDADQL
-434 FGRHAISRSGLGHER
+434 GRHAIHRAGLGHER

-460 PFNLHIGRTIRNA
+460 PFNLHIGRTIHNA

-523 KVAMALHSLISTQY
+523 KVAMALHALISSQY

-577 LARRMLN
+577 LARSMLN

-601 AHIAASGRPFFSYPP
+601 AHITPSGRPFFSYPP
-616 TRETVDLTLA
+616 TRETVELTLA

-643 DATSYLTNFVECI
+643 DATSYLTNFVERI
-656 TKLNGGRAFFTTNE
+656 TEMNGGRAFFTTNE

-678 DFVAHKRS
+678 DFVEHKRS
-686 LVHARR
+686 LVRARR